1 MTPLL
6 LQQLF
11 FMAQRVSSKIHNNN
25 IISHNNVLLDPT
37 VGVISSISCI
47 LFVIMCAVILTTFI
61 MKKTKLDSVR
71 YVTIS

>member
-1 MTPLL
+1 MTPIL

-11 FMAQRVSSKIHNNN
+11 FMAQRVSSKIHNN
-25 IISHNNVLLDPT
+25 IINHNNVLLDPT